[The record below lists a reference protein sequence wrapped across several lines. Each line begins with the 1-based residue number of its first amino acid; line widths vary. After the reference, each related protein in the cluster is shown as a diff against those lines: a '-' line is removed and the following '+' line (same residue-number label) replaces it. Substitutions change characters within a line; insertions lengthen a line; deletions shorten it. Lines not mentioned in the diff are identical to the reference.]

1 MATNTEQP
9 GRKAAGSRSAD
20 KSSRSALKPSG
31 LSIELGRVEKAS
43 LELFFLTLGMVL
55 ILTLS
60 LALLMIPVV
69 FWQRSTEILE
79 DIWRKGFY
87 GFLSLSLLFDVYLI
101 QRQLKLRAL
110 RRLLAQQRSDQ
121 ELLLAAK
128 NMDEA
133 LLRSIGEGVFA
144 VDSEG
149 RLILL
154 NRRAE
159 EWTGIEARDAISKPY
174 REVLRF
180 ESSTP
185 ENFVEHTVQTGR
197 GLQVGGDAVLLRADG
212 SRMPVSI
219 LASPVIQEDRVRGSI
234 VVFRDTSEQRA
245 LDQMKTEFISIASH
259 QLRTPLAGMRWYAST
274 LAEGLVGT
282 LNPEQA
288 GLVKEI
294 ENCVEQMVTLVNDLL
309 DVARLDQGTLKLN
322 PVGVLPDELLTEV
335 AKTMEGKAK
344 KFQVS
349 LHVEQEGTPCPPL
362 YADKALLTEVL
373 LNLVDNAIRY
383 TPEHGEVKLRVQQE
397 GPSLVFS
404 VCDTGLGI
412 PEENMEK
419 LFKKFSRIENPLSH
433 RERGSGLGLY
443 FAKGIVEKHGGTIW
457 VRSAK
462 SKGSSFYI
470 RLPLALS
477 ERK

>member
-1 MATNTEQP
+1 M
-9 GRKAAGSRSAD
+9 RKAADIRSAD
-20 KSSRSALKPSG
+20 KSSASG
-31 LSIELGRVEKAS
+31 FKLSGPPIAMGQVEKAS
-43 LELFFLTLGMVL
+43 LELFLLTFGMVL

-87 GFLSLSLLFDVYLI
+87 GFLALSLLFDAYLV
-101 QRQLKLRAL
+101 QRQLNLRHL

-128 NMDEA
+128 KMDDA

-212 SRMPVSI
+212 GRMPVSI
-219 LASPVIQEDRVRGSI
+219 LASPVIQEGRVRGSI

-274 LAEGLVGT
+274 LVEGLAGP
-282 LNPEQA
+282 LNPQQA
-288 GLVKEI
+288 ELTREI

-322 PVGVLPDELLTEV
+322 PVAMPPNELLTEV
-335 AKTMEGKAK
+335 ARTMEGKAN

-349 LHVEQEGTPCPPL
+349 LLVEQEGASCPPL

-383 TPEHGEVKLRVQQE
+383 TPEHGEVKLRVKQE
-397 GPSLVFS
+397 SQSLVFS
-404 VCDTGLGI
+404 VSDTGVGI
-412 PEENMEK
+412 SEENVEK
-419 LFKKFSRIENPLSH
+419 LFRKFSRIENPLSN

-457 VRSAK
+457 VQSATG
-462 SKGSSFYI
+462 KGSTFYI
-470 RLPLALS
+470 RLPLS
-477 ERK
+477 ENT

>member
-1 MATNTEQP
+1 MATDTEQR
-9 GRKAAGSRSAD
+9 GRKAVGIRSPDKRSA
-20 KSSRSALKPSG
+20 SVLKPR
-31 LSIELGRVEKAS
+31 GRPIAMGQVEKAS
-43 LELFFLTLGMVL
+43 LELFLLTLGMVL

-87 GFLSLSLLFDVYLI
+87 GFLALSLLFDVYLV
-101 QRQLKLRAL
+101 QRQLNLRNL

-128 NMDEA
+128 KMDDA

-159 EWTGIEARDAISKPY
+159 EWTGMEAREAISKPY

-197 GLQVGGDAVLLRADG
+197 GLQVEGDAVLLRADG
-212 SRMPVSI
+212 NRMPVSI
-219 LASPVIQEDRVRGSI
+219 LASPVIQEGRVRGSI

-259 QLRTPLAGMRWYAST
+259 QLRTPLAGMRWYTST
-274 LAEGLVGT
+274 LVEGHAGT
-282 LNPEQA
+282 LNPQQA
-288 GLVKEI
+288 ELTKEI
-294 ENCVEQMVTLVNDLL
+294 ENCVEQMVALVNDLL
-309 DVARLDQGTLKLN
+309 DVARLDQGTLKLS
-322 PVGVLPDELLTEV
+322 PVAVLPNELLTEV
-335 AKTMEGKAK
+335 TRTMEGKAN

-349 LHVEQEGTPCPPL
+349 LLVEQEGASCPPL
-362 YADKALLTEVL
+362 YADKALLMEVL

-383 TPEHGEVKLRVQQE
+383 TPEHGEVKLGVKQE
-397 GPSLVFS
+397 NQSLVFS
-404 VCDTGLGI
+404 VSDTGVGI
-412 PEENMEK
+412 SEENVEK
-419 LFKKFSRIENPLSH
+419 LFRKFSRIQNPLSN

-457 VRSAK
+457 VQTARG
-462 SKGSSFYI
+462 KGSTFYI
-470 RLPLALS
+470 RLPLAFN

>member
-1 MATNTEQP
+1 
-9 GRKAAGSRSAD
+9 
-20 KSSRSALKPSG
+20 
-31 LSIELGRVEKAS
+31 
-43 LELFFLTLGMVL
+43 
-55 ILTLS
+55 
-60 LALLMIPVV
+60 
-69 FWQRSTEILE
+69 
-79 DIWRKGFY
+79 
-87 GFLSLSLLFDVYLI
+87 
-101 QRQLKLRAL
+101 
-110 RRLLAQQRSDQ
+110 
-121 ELLLAAK
+121 
-128 NMDEA
+128 
-133 LLRSIGEGVFA
+133 

-197 GLQVGGDAVLLRADG
+197 GLQVEGDAVLLRANG

-259 QLRTPLAGMRWYAST
+259 QLRTPLAGMRWYTST
-274 LAEGLVGT
+274 LVEGHAGR
-282 LNPEQA
+282 LNPQQA
-288 GLVKEI
+288 ELTKEI
-294 ENCVEQMVTLVNDLL
+294 ENCVEQMVALVNDLL

-322 PVGVLPDELLTEV
+322 PVAVLPNELLTEI
-335 AKTMEGKAK
+335 ARTMEGKAN

-349 LHVEQEGTPCPPL
+349 LLVEQEGASCPPL
-362 YADKALLTEVL
+362 YADKALLMEVF

-383 TPEHGEVKLRVQQE
+383 TPEHGRVKLGVKQE
-397 GPSLVFS
+397 NQSLVFS
-404 VCDTGLGI
+404 VSDTGVGI
-412 PEENMEK
+412 SEENVEK
-419 LFKKFSRIENPLSH
+419 LFRKFSRIQNPLSN

-457 VRSAK
+457 VQSARG
-462 SKGSSFYI
+462 KGSTFYI

>member
-1 MATNTEQP
+1 MATDTKQP
-9 GRKAAGSRSAD
+9 GRKAVDIRSPDKRSA
-20 KSSRSALKPSG
+20 SVLKPHG
-31 LSIELGRVEKAS
+31 PHIEMGQVEKAS
-43 LELFFLTLGMVL
+43 LELFLLTLGMVF

-87 GFLSLSLLFDVYLI
+87 GFLALSLLFDVYLV
-101 QRQLKLRAL
+101 QRQLNLRHL

-128 NMDEA
+128 KMDDA

-159 EWTGIEARDAISKPY
+159 EWTGMEAREAISKPY
-174 REVLRF
+174 REILRF

-197 GLQVGGDAVLLRADG
+197 GLQVEGDAVLLRADG

-259 QLRTPLAGMRWYAST
+259 QLRTPLAGMRWYTST
-274 LAEGLVGT
+274 LVEGHAGT
-282 LNPEQA
+282 LNPQQA
-288 GLVKEI
+288 ELTKEI
-294 ENCVEQMVTLVNDLL
+294 ENCVEQMVALVNDLL
-309 DVARLDQGTLKLN
+309 DVARLDQGTLKLS
-322 PVGVLPDELLTEV
+322 PIAVLPNDLLTEV
-335 AKTMEGKAK
+335 ARTMEGKAN

-349 LHVEQEGTPCPPL
+349 LLVEQEGASCPPL
-362 YADKALLTEVL
+362 YADKALLMEVL

-383 TPEHGEVKLRVQQE
+383 TPEHGEVKLGVKQE
-397 GPSLVFS
+397 NQSLVFS
-404 VCDTGLGI
+404 VSDTGVGI
-412 PEENMEK
+412 SEENVEK
-419 LFKKFSRIENPLSH
+419 LFRKFSRIQNPLSN

-457 VRSAK
+457 VRTARG
-462 SKGSSFYI
+462 KGSTFYI
-470 RLPLALS
+470 RLPLAFN

>member
-1 MATNTEQP
+1 METDTEQP
-9 GRKAAGSRSAD
+9 GRKAGGARSRQKDSMRATKPLGPPIAAGQ
-20 KSSRSALKPSG
+20 
-31 LSIELGRVEKAS
+31 IEKAS
-43 LELFFLTLGMVL
+43 LELFLLTFGMVL

-79 DIWRKGFY
+79 DIWRKGFF
-87 GFLSLSLLFDVYLI
+87 GFLALSLLFDVYLI
-101 QRQLKLRAL
+101 QRQLNLRHL

-128 NMDEA
+128 RMDDA

-159 EWTGIEARDAISKPY
+159 EWTGVEASAAIGKPY
-174 REVLRF
+174 RGVLHF
-180 ESSTP
+180 DSPTP

-274 LAEGLVGT
+274 LAGGFAGT
-282 LNPEQA
+282 LNPQQA
-288 GLVKEI
+288 ELLREI
-294 ENCVEQMVTLVNDLL
+294 ESCVEQMVTLVNDLL

-322 PVGVLPDELLTEV
+322 PVPVQPYALLGEV
-335 AKTMEGKAK
+335 ARTLEGKAK
-344 KFQVS
+344 KYQVS
-349 LHVEQEGTPCPPL
+349 LLVEPEAASCPHL
-362 YADKALLTEVL
+362 SADKALLTEVL

-383 TPEHGEVKLRVQQE
+383 TPEGGEVKLQVKQE
-397 GPSLVFS
+397 GQSLVFS
-404 VCDTGLGI
+404 VSDTGVGI
-412 PEENMEK
+412 AEENVEK
-419 LFKKFSRIENPLSH
+419 LFRKFSRIENPLSV

-443 FAKGIVEKHGGTIW
+443 LAKGIVEKHGGTIW
-457 VRSAK
+457 VRSAAGQ
-462 SKGSSFYI
+462 GSTFCI

-477 ERK
+477 EKR